1 MKNGYW
7 SLIKKRINLKLL
19 IWVCAALGWWGI
31 FYPEFTLTSDTCRI
45 VDESGSYIEMD
56 DDYSGIEL
64 YGDILQA
71 GRSHI
76 RPRSKL
82 LSVITDLSGMEDYN
96 E

>member
-45 VDESGSYIEMD
+45 VDESGSYIEMG

-64 YGDILQA
+64 YEDMLQA

>member
-56 DDYSGIEL
+56 DDYSGLEL
-64 YGDILQA
+64 YEDILQA